1 MFGAKNGKPSSK
13 IDTLIGAG
21 SRIDGN
27 VRFSG
32 GLRVD
37 GVVSGN
43 IVSEDAGTLVLSEE
57 ATVEGEIRVAH
68 AVINGQV
75 AGPIHASES
84 LELQARARVTGD
96 VYYTALEVHLGAVV
110 EGRLIHGA
118 GARSGEKVVPLVSKS
133 VD

>member
-21 SRIDGN
+21 SRIDGD

-43 IVSEDAGTLVLSEE
+43 ISSEDAGTLVLSDE

-84 LELQARARVTGD
+84 LELQAKARVTGD
-96 VYYTALEVHLGAVV
+96 VYYTSLEVHLGAVV
-110 EGRLIHGA
+110 EGRLMHGVA
-118 GARSGEKVVPLVSKS
+118 SRSGEKVVPLVSKA

>member
-21 SRIDGN
+21 SRIDGD

-43 IVSEDAGTLVLSEE
+43 ISSEDAGTLVVSDE

-84 LELQARARVTGD
+84 LELQAKARVTGD
-96 VYYTALEVHLGAVV
+96 VYYTSLEVHLGAVV
-110 EGRLIHGA
+110 EGRLMHGVA
-118 GARSGEKVVPLVSKS
+118 SRSGEKVVPLVSKA

>member
-21 SRIDGN
+21 SRIDGD

-43 IVSEDAGTLVLSEE
+43 IVSDDAGTLVLSEE
-57 ATVEGEIRVAH
+57 ATIEGEIRVAH

-84 LELQARARVTGD
+84 LELQAKARVTGD
-96 VYYTALEVHLGAVV
+96 VHYATLEVHLGAVV
-110 EGRLIHGA
+110 EGRLIHATGTR
-118 GARSGEKVVPLVSKS
+118 GGEKVVPLVSKAA
-133 VD
+133 D

>member
-1 MFGAKNGKPSSK
+1 MFGAKNSKPSGK

-43 IVSEDAGTLVLSEE
+43 IVSDDAGTLVLSEE

-84 LELQARARVTGD
+84 LELQAKARVTGD
-96 VYYTALEVHLGAVV
+96 VHYATLEVHLGAVV
-110 EGRLIHGA
+110 EGRLIHATGSR
-118 GARSGEKVVPLVSKS
+118 GGEKVVPLVSKAA
-133 VD
+133 D

>member
-21 SRIDGN
+21 SRIDGD

-43 IVSEDAGTLVLSEE
+43 IASEDAGTLVVSDE

-84 LELQARARVTGD
+84 LELQAKARVTGD
-96 VYYTALEVHLGAVV
+96 VYYTSLEVHLGAVV
-110 EGRLIHGA
+110 EGRLMHGVA
-118 GARSGEKVVPLVSKS
+118 SRSGEKVVPLVSKA

>member
-1 MFGAKNGKPSSK
+1 MFGAKNGKPASR

-32 GLRVD
+32 GLRID

-75 AGPIHASES
+75 AGPIFASES
-84 LELQARARVTGD
+84 LELQAKARVSGD
-96 VYYTALEVHLGAVV
+96 VHYTTLEVHLGAVV

-118 GARSGEKVVPLVSKS
+118 TARGGEKVVPLVSKS
-133 VD
+133 AD

>member
-1 MFGAKNGKPSSK
+1 MFGAKNSKPTSK

-21 SRIDGN
+21 SRIDGD

-43 IVSEDAGTLVLSEE
+43 IVSDDAGTLVLSEE
-57 ATVEGEIRVAH
+57 AVVEGEIRVAH

-75 AGPIHASES
+75 TGPVHASDS
-84 LELQARARVTGD
+84 LELQAKARISGD
-96 VYYTALEVHLGAVV
+96 VHYTTIEVHLGAVID
-110 EGRLIHGA
+110 GRLIHGA
-118 GARSGEKVVPLVSKS
+118 SARGAEKVVPLVSKA

>member
-1 MFGAKNGKPSSK
+1 MFGAKNSKPSSK
-13 IDTLIGAG
+13 IDTLIGTG
-21 SRIDGN
+21 SRIDGD

-43 IVSEDAGTLVLSEE
+43 IVSDDAGTLVLSEE

-84 LELQARARVTGD
+84 LELQAKARVTGD
-96 VYYTALEVHLGAVV
+96 VHYATLEVHLGAVV
-110 EGRLIHGA
+110 EGRLIHATGSR
-118 GARSGEKVVPLVSKS
+118 GGEKVVPLVSKAA
-133 VD
+133 D

>member
-1 MFGAKNGKPSSK
+1 MFGAKNSKPSSK
-13 IDTLIGAG
+13 IDTLVGAG
-21 SRIDGN
+21 SRIDGD

-57 ATVEGEIRVAH
+57 ATIEGEIRVAH

-75 AGPIHASES
+75 AGPIHARES
-84 LELQARARVTGD
+84 LELQAKARVTGD
-96 VYYTALEVHLGAVV
+96 VHYAALEVHLGAVV
-110 EGRLIHGA
+110 EGRLIHDTGS
-118 GARSGEKVVPLVSKS
+118 RSGEKVVPLISKS